1 MLEFEKLE
9 ANGKTIDGAY
19 NQNTRTGGWGR
30 GSKGEVLL
38 AGAGKISRAALALQT
53 EVVGA
58 LKQAA
63 QLGMTHII
71 LETDASVVA
80 SALCSMEIDRS
91 ANGCLVRQIQD
102 LMRMEFSC
110 CLVSLCNRS
119 CNKVADQVSD
129 IWN

>member
-1 MLEFEKLE
+1 MGRQFSPLPFNCGSPRLKISTKLTMMVLIIKIPE
-9 ANGKTIDGAY
+9 LVVGVG
-19 NQNTRTGGWGR
+19 

-38 AGAGKISRAALALQT
+38 TGAGKISRAASALQT
-53 EVVGA
+53 EVVAA
-58 LKQAA
+58 LKAFQRAA

-102 LMRMEFSC
+102 LTRMEFSC
-110 CLVSLCNRS
+110 CSVSLL
-119 CNKVADQVSD
+119 
-129 IWN
+129 